1 MAAATAELLKKSV
14 SDLTD
19 LLEATKAEID
29 GFGDPESLDDEKQ
42 SELVDK
48 LDSFDAIKEVLAS
61 KKSAET
67 KNRLDRVKNFDA
79 PKARKAGG
87 NNSAVQDFSCFG
99 ERLSAIAKHKLDN
112 VFDPRL
118 RNAASGAN
126 EATQSEG
133 GFLVGSDSEIDLM
146 SKVYGQ
152 SFLPLVQRTTISS
165 ASNTLKLKLLK
176 ENSRADG
183 SRQGGVQAYWENE
196 ADSTTATK
204 RLYEEFELS
213 LKKIMA
219 VSYATSELLEDFP
232 AMESELSSGFQEEM
246 GFKLENAIIN
256 GDGVGK
262 PLGILNSPA
271 KVAVSVESGQTSASP
286 LLAENVAKMYARM
299 HPRSVS
305 TAVWLVDQSLF
316 PSLSL
321 LNVAIGTGGGLVYM
335 PPGGLSV
342 APFGTIYGRP
352 IYFTEHTKAANTEG
366 DIIFWDPASYRVIE
380 KGGVKTASSLHVA
393 FLTDEMAFRWT
404 YRVNGAPKWR
414 SALTPKNSGN
424 TLSTIVTL
432 ATRS

>member
-1 MAAATAELLKKSV
+1 MATATAELLKLSV
-14 SDLTD
+14 TDLTD
-19 LLEATKAEID
+19 RLEDAKKKATALGEA
-29 GFGDPESLDDEKQ
+29 GDLDVEQ
-42 SELVDK
+42 EGELVDL
-48 LDSFDAIKEVLAS
+48 LDEAEALTEILSN
-61 KKSAET
+61 KKSEDT
-67 KNRLDRVKNFDA
+67 KRRLEKLKAFDT
-79 PKARKAGG
+79 PKARKAG
-87 NNSAVQDFSCFG
+87 NNGSNLQDFSCLG
-99 ERLSAIAKHKLDN
+99 EKLHSIARHKLDN
-112 VFDPRL
+112 FFDPRL
-118 RNAASGAN
+118 RNALGAN
-126 EATQSEG
+126 ETTQSEG

-152 SFLPLVQRTTISS
+152 SFLPLVKRTTISS
-165 ASNTLKLKLLK
+165 ASNALKLKLLK

-196 ADSTTATK
+196 SDSTTATK
-204 RLYEEFELS
+204 RLFEEVELS

-232 AMESELSSGFQEEM
+232 AMESELSDGFQEEM
-246 GFKLENAIIN
+246 IFKLENAMIN

-271 KVAVSVESGQTSASP
+271 KVAVTVESGQTASSP

-299 HPRSVS
+299 HPRSV
-305 TAVWLVDQSLF
+305 TNAVWLVDQSLF

-321 LNVAIGTGGGLVYM
+321 LNVAMGTAGALVYM
-335 PPGGLSV
+335 PAGGLSS
-342 APFGTIYGRP
+342 APYATIYGRP
-352 IYFTEHTKAANTEG
+352 VYLTEHTKAKNTEG
-366 DIIFWDPASYRVIE
+366 DIIFWDPTSYRVIE

-414 SALTPKNSGN
+414 SALTPKNGGD